1 MKKFNPKNIPIRDF
15 YHLMISS
22 ISPRPIAF
30 VGSVDSNGQHNL
42 APFSFFN
49 GFGAN
54 PPIIGFSPA
63 LSGRTGLP
71 KDTLLN
77 IKETKEFT
85 ISVVTKDIIEQVSLS
100 SCEYPKNIDEFSMA
114 GLSKFKTELISSPGV
129 KESPIIMECKL
140 VDIIELGNLPASGN
154 LILGEI
160 LLLHIDENILNKDNK
175 IDSEKINHIGRS
187 GKNWYVE
194 SNKSMFE
201 IIKPRGVGVGFN
213 SLPSELINSNL
224 TGNQLAKMASVS
236 SLPKIKKNINF
247 NKLNIV
253 NVINEV
259 SKSINSNDIEN
270 AWQIILNWKIN
281 NE

>member
-1 MKKFNPKNIPIRDF
+1 MKKFNPKDISIRDF

-30 VGSVDSNGQHNL
+30 VGSVDSNGKHNL

-54 PPIIGFSPA
+54 PPIVGFSPA
-63 LSGRTGLP
+63 LSGKTGLP

-100 SCEYPKNIDEFSMA
+100 SCEYPKNIDEFSMV
-114 GLSKFKTELISSPGV
+114 GLNKFKTELITSPGV
-129 KESPIIMECKL
+129 KEAPVIMECKL
-140 VDIIELGNLPASGN
+140 LDIIELGNLPASGN

-160 LLLHIDENILNKDNK
+160 ILLHINQNVLNKDNK

-201 IIKPRGVGVGFN
+201 IIKPRGIGVGFN
-213 SLPSELINSNL
+213 NLPSELINSDL

-236 SLPKIKKNINF
+236 FIPKIKKNINF

-253 NVINEV
+253 NVIEEV

>member
-1 MKKFNPKNIPIRDF
+1 MKKFNPKNIPLKDF

-30 VGSVDSNGQHNL
+30 VGSVNSNGEHNL

-54 PPIIGFSPA
+54 PPIVGFSPA

-77 IKETKEFT
+77 IKETSEFT
-85 ISVVTKDIIEQVSLS
+85 ISIVTKDIIEQVSLS
-100 SCEYPKNIDEFSMA
+100 SCEYPRGVDEFSMA
-114 GLSKFKTELISSPGV
+114 GLSKFKTELISPPGV

-140 VDIIELGNLPASGN
+140 VDIVELGNFPASGN

-160 LLLHIDENILNKDNK
+160 LLLHVNENIINEENK
-175 IDSEKINHIGRS
+175 IDSEKINHVGRS
-187 GKNWYVE
+187 GSNWYIE
-194 SNKSMFE
+194 SEKSMFE
-201 IIKPRGVGVGFN
+201 IIKPKGIGIGFN
-213 SLPSELINSNL
+213 SLPPELINSNL
-224 TGNQLAKMASVS
+224 TGNQLAKMASVITI
-236 SLPKIKKNINF
+236 PEIQKDINLTGWSI
-247 NKLNIV
+247 ND
-253 NVINEV
+253 VIDSI
-259 SKSINSNDIEN
+259 SKSINSNDIDG

>member
-1 MKKFNPKNIPIRDF
+1 MKKFNPNNIPFKDF

-30 VGSVDSNGQHNL
+30 VGSVDSDGKHNL

-54 PPIIGFSPA
+54 PPIVGFSPA

-77 IKETKEFT
+77 IRETSEFT
-85 ISVVTKDIIEQVSLS
+85 ISIVTKDIIEQVSLS
-100 SCEYPKNIDEFSMA
+100 SCEYPRGIDEFSMT

-129 KESPIIMECKL
+129 KESPVIMECKL

-160 LLLHIDENILNKDNK
+160 VLLHINERILNKDNK

-194 SNKSMFE
+194 SNKAMFE
-201 IIKPRGVGVGFN
+201 IIKPKGVGVGFD
-213 SLPSELINSNL
+213 SLPLELINSNL
-224 TGNQLAKMASVS
+224 TGNQLAKMASITAI
-236 SLPKIKKNINF
+236 PKIKKNINLVGCDI
-247 NKLNIV
+247 ND
-253 NVINEV
+253 VIDTI
-259 SKSINSNDIEN
+259 SQTLNSNDIEG

>member
-1 MKKFNPKNIPIRDF
+1 MKKFNPKNIPMRDF
-15 YHLMISS
+15 YHLMISA

-30 VGSVDSNGQHNL
+30 VGSIDSKGQHNL

-77 IKETKEFT
+77 IKETGEFT

-100 SCEYPKNIDEFSMA
+100 SCEYPKDIDEFTMT
-114 GLSKFKTELISSPGV
+114 GLNKFNSEFISSPGV

-140 VDIIELGNLPASGN
+140 VDIIELGNMPASGN

-160 LLLHIDENILNKDNK
+160 ILLHANQDILNKNNQ
-175 IDSEKINHIGRS
+175 IDSNRINHVGRS

-194 SNKSMFE
+194 STKSLFE
-201 IIKPRGVGVGFN
+201 IIKPKGEGVGFN
-213 SLPSELINSNL
+213 NLPSELLKSKL
-224 TGNQLAKMASVS
+224 TGNQLAKMASVNS
-236 SLPKIKKNINF
+236 IPKIKLNSFF
-247 NKLNIV
+247 NKMNIDQI
-253 NVINEV
+253 INEI
-259 SKSINSNDIEN
+259 SKAINSNDISN